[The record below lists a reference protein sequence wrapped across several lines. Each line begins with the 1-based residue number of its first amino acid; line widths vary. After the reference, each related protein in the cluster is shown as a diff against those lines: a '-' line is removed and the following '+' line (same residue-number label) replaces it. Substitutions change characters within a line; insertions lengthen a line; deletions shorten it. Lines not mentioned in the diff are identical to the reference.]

1 MYYVISYMLDK
12 VMDLPYQM
20 LESLTLYSEIRGYDG
35 IDEVVIIGM
44 GGSGIVGDFVKSIIG
59 DEFRVSVVKSSN
71 IPKMGNNTLAIAVTY
86 SGKTRETLIAV
97 KKAASY
103 CAKTVLVTSN
113 SNSKD
118 DVLSNWNGQG
128 IQYIR
133 VNGNGFSRTSLGYML
148 LPVLLVLEHS
158 NVISNIRKDVKEA
171 VNILCNIA
179 KDKSRFEE
187 LKYRL
192 NNKMLAIYANEF
204 TQAAALRWKQMLN
217 ENAKMHCYYDVFPEL
232 LHNEIETWYKDA
244 SSNALVMLRDI
255 EYEKSK
261 EHGYDLYA
269 LINKAKELIRSK
281 GADVIELFSIGNS
294 RLARLLSLSYV
305 GDIMSVHL
313 AYLNNVDPSRIP
325 NIEYIKSMSREESS
339 SIGCVKL

>member
-1 MYYVISYMLDK
+1 MLDK

-20 LESLTLYSEIRGYDG
+20 LESLTLYSEIRGYDS

-59 DEFRVSVVKSSN
+59 DEFKVSVVKSSN

-86 SGKTRETLIAV
+86 SGKTMETLIAV
-97 KKAASY
+97 KKATSY
-103 CAKTVLVTSN
+103 SAKTVLVTSN

-118 DVLSNWNGQG
+118 VLSSETKQG

-192 NNKMLAIYANEF
+192 NNKMLAIYADEF
-204 TQAAALRWKQMLN
+204 TQVAALRWKQMLN

-244 SSNALVMLRDI
+244 NNNALVMLRDI

-281 GADVIELFSIGNS
+281 GTDVIELFSIGNS

-313 AYLNNVDPSRIP
+313 AYLNSIDPSKIP

-339 SIGCVKL
+339 SIRGVKL

>member
-1 MYYVISYMLDK
+1 MLDK

-35 IDEVVIIGM
+35 IDEVVVIGM
-44 GGSGIVGDFVKSIIG
+44 GGSGIVGDFVKGIIG

-71 IPKMGNNTLAIAVTY
+71 IPRMDNNTLAIAVTY

-113 SNSKD
+113 SNNNSNKD
-118 DVLSNWNGQG
+118 VVSNENEQG

-133 VNGNGFSRTSLGYML
+133 INGNGFSRTSLGYML

-192 NNKMLAIYANEF
+192 NNKMLAIYSNEF
-204 TQAAALRWKQMLN
+204 TQATALRWKQMLN

-244 SSNALVMLRDI
+244 SNHALVMLRDI

-269 LINKAKELIRSK
+269 TINKAKELIRSK

-313 AYLNNVDPSRIP
+313 AYANNIDPSKIP
-325 NIEYIKSMSREESS
+325 NIEYIKSKSMEER
-339 SIGCVKL
+339 VAV